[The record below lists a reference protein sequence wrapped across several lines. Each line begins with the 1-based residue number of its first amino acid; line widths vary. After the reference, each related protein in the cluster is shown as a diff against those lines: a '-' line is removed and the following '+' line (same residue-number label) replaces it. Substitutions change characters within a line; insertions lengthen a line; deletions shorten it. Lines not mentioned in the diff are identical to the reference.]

1 VYIHVYHNFFN
12 GHERWFQSNLLMLL
26 TLVIRT
32 NGKTAD
38 GLSCLSSYRGC
49 KMLDPHRHKSHTVQR
64 ASRPSTSL
72 AYHLLPAI
80 TLPPEPPHH
89 SNCSRAYLH
98 PARVLGYG
106 SSDRSA
112 PARDTRR
119 RTNASYR
126 ASLVNLDYPPFI

>member
-1 VYIHVYHNFFN
+1 VYNPWRCIYHNLFN
-12 GHERWFQSNLLMLL
+12 GLERWFQSNLLMLL
-26 TLVIRT
+26 TLAIRT
-32 NGKTAD
+32 NGQTAD
-38 GLSCLSSYRGC
+38 GLSCLFSYRGC

-80 TLPPEPPHH
+80 TLPAHH

-98 PARVLGYG
+98 LARVLGFG

-119 RTNASYR
+119 RTYASYR